1 MSPDDSNNDS
11 DNDSDDVS
19 HLDGGHFHVGGHGL
33 PSLLGHVARQVWLIL
48 KLDQCQY

>member
-1 MSPDDSNNDS
+1 MSPDDSNNES

-33 PSLLGHVARQVWLIL
+33 PSLLGHVACKVWLIL